1 MSRIDNPIRPGASDE
16 EWLQYHQHIVE
27 LLNDIYLARH
37 LCPDNI
43 RRLCK
48 QAESRCRRKKDK
60 KIFLMIRK
68 HANPRQLLDDCYKE
82 LMAVIDVVV
91 A

>member
-1 MSRIDNPIRPGASDE
+1 MHRNTLIQPDASHE
-16 EWLQYHQHIVE
+16 EWLKYHQRIVE

-37 LCPDNI
+37 LCPANI

-48 QAESRCRRKKDK
+48 QAESHCRRKKDK

-68 HANPRQLLDDCYKE
+68 HSNPRRLLDDCYHE
-82 LMAVIDVVV
+82 LMAVIDVVI
-91 A
+91 AP